1 MGLEPP
7 PWTPLPQ
14 EIQAVDDAS
23 GECWEWRAGWH
34 CWSFLLLS
42 LWAAGQNSSP
52 WGVLLRAG
60 IQSGMNPLQSK
71 QCVWTR
77 TDISWPHLAQPLHF
91 LLFWAE
97 SPFCHHRL
105 QEIRKI
111 KLAIG
116 PPGSPGQPGEPGVR
130 LSTQQELLAPY
141 SYSEYWSHFL
151 LPLLPFS
158 IFGDCFRERRTNDLR
173 LQKYLKVSRRFLY
186 CLKPSDWDWSCP
198 CIYSLGCPFTHHL
211 LFTVPLGFFSLALD
225 DMKHRTEEL
234 IHVKTFFPPLFS
246 SFVLTLFWWLLCSVT
261 IIQTT
266 CATKRKGWSRKDEA
280 VIS

>member
-1 MGLEPP
+1 MALLELSSSVPMSCRSEFIPLGSPLEGRNSEWNEPP
-7 PWTPLPQ
+7 PV
-14 EIQAVDDAS
+14 QAVCLNQDRHLLAS
-23 GECWEWRAGWH
+23 PGTA
-34 CWSFLLLS
+34 STLLALLS
-42 LWAAGQNSSP
+42 
-52 WGVLLRAG
+52 R
-60 IQSGMNPLQSK
+60 
-71 QCVWTR
+71 
-77 TDISWPHLAQPLHF
+77 
-91 LLFWAE
+91 AE

-151 LPLLPFS
+151 LTLLPFS

-234 IHVKTFFPPLFS
+234 IHVKTFFPPPFFKLCFNPVLVAALFCHYYTDNLCHQKEGMIQERRGWYKLG
-246 SFVLTLFWWLLCSVT
+246 LT
-261 IIQTT
+261 
-266 CATKRKGWSRKDEA
+266 
-280 VIS
+280 